1 MAEVAEKTVVPES
14 VLKKRKREEQWAL
27 AKKQELADKRKKDR
41 ENRKVIFLRAQK
53 YSKAYETQVKEIIFS
68 FFFLHKNGGFF
79 FLV

>member
-53 YSKAYETQVKEIIFS
+53 YSKEYETQVKEIIFYFLFLQNLI
-68 FFFLHKNGGFF
+68 FF
-79 FLV
+79 V